1 VEWSRSI
8 VSPRSLR
15 TPLSPA
21 RRGPAP
27 LALGIYGAFTVITL
41 AVAWAL
47 GRSPFTTEPGL
58 TALGALGAPELVRHG
73 ASIAA
78 GVLIAAVTVRAT
90 RSLVK
95 RWSWVRA
102 LHADLR
108 PSIHDAGDATLVV
121 LGIASAVGEEL
132 FFRGLL
138 APALGVVLS
147 SLAFGMLHQL
157 RGRAGWV
164 WTGWA
169 TLMGLVFG
177 ALFLATGSLLGPLVA
192 HAAINVANLR
202 FLRDTEVDPPKPRK
216 LGGLYGRT

>member
-1 VEWSRSI
+1 MEWSGST
-8 VSPRSLR
+8 VSPRLSR

-27 LALGIYGAFTVITL
+27 FALGIYGGFTAITL

-47 GRSPFTTEPGL
+47 GRSPVTADAWIPG
-58 TALGALGAPELVRHG
+58 PELVRHV
-73 ASIAA
+73 ASVAGGLFIAA
-78 GVLIAAVTVRAT
+78 ITVRAT

-108 PSIHDAGDATLVV
+108 PSIRDAGDATLVV

-138 APALGVVLS
+138 APAVGVVLS
-147 SLAFGMLHQL
+147 SLAFGALHQL

-192 HAAINVANLR
+192 HAAINVTNLR

-216 LGGLYGRT
+216 LGGLLGRTL

>member
-1 VEWSRSI
+1 MEWSRST

-27 LALGIYGAFTVITL
+27 LALGVYGSFTAITL

-47 GRSPFTTEPGL
+47 GRSPFTAEPWV
-58 TALGALGAPELVRHG
+58 AAPELLRHV

-78 GVLIAAVTVRAT
+78 GLFIAAVTVRAT
-90 RSLVK
+90 RALVK

-108 PSIHDAGDATLVV
+108 PSIRDSGDATLVV
-121 LGIASAVGEEL
+121 LGIASAIGEEL

-138 APALGVVLS
+138 APAVGVVLS
-147 SLAFGMLHQL
+147 SLAFGALHQL

-177 ALFLATGSLLGPLVA
+177 TLFLATGSLLGPLVA
-192 HAAINVANLR
+192 HAAINVTNLR
-202 FLRDTEVDPPKPRK
+202 FLRDTEVDPPKPRR
-216 LGGLYGRT
+216 LGGLLGRTP